1 MTKIAR
7 RPIPAETALRRAL
20 WASFETLQTERAG
33 TLPTLPVVRSQSV
46 TLERAW
52 RACGA
57 SAGRV
62 YAETQAAWWQTT
74 GRCALGGEARPPCV
88 CVPAEEEVLI

>member
-1 MTKIAR
+1 MKPTR
-7 RPIPAETALRRAL
+7 RTAAETVLRRAL
-20 WASFETLQTERAG
+20 WASFETLATERAG

-57 SAGRV
+57 AAGRV
-62 YAETQAAWWQTT
+62 YVETQAAWWQTT
-74 GRCALGGEARPPCV
+74 GHCALGGEARPPCV
-88 CVPAEEEVLI
+88 CAPAEDEVLI